1 MRNRRRRTWVFVLA
15 CLFVGAAAAQVEQAR
30 PKNIVVMISD
40 GCGYNQIAAT
50 GLFCE
55 GKADA
60 AVYHT
65 FDVKLAVSTFP
76 ANGSY
81 EPDKAWQDFDYV
93 KTNYTD
99 SAAAATALATGVK
112 TDSGVLGMNA
122 DLEPVPNVV
131 ERAETLGK
139 ATGVV
144 SSVLFT
150 SATPAGF
157 VVHNKSRNDFGRI
170 GADMTLKSQVDVIMG
185 AGHPLFDGY
194 GRLRPGGDFQY
205 VGAPGVWWNA
215 MRQGTAGAD
224 VDADHNGVMDDAW
237 TAIETREEFQ
247 KLATGP
253 APKRVFGLTR
263 VPMAG
268 QQGRISD
275 RDPGDD
281 LPDQVPFIMSIP
293 TLSEMTAGALNVLDD
308 DPDGFFLMIEG
319 GAVDLAGHRN
329 QAGRMIEEQ
338 RDFDEAVKTV
348 VEWVEAT
355 SNWNETLVIVT
366 ADHETGYLTVEKT
379 VETPIPWAS
388 LPLTVEKAGEM
399 PKVRWN
405 SGQHTNSLVPLF
417 AKGPGANR
425 LKARIVGEDP
435 KRGPYID
442 NTAVGQLVFHLWQ

>member
-1 MRNRRRRTWVFVLA
+1 MRNRMLGTSVFVLA
-15 CLFVGAAAAQVEQAR
+15 CLFAGAAAAQVEQAL
-30 PKNIVVMISD
+30 PKNIIVMISD
-40 GCGYNQIAAT
+40 GCGYNHIAAT

-65 FDVKLAVSTFP
+65 FDVKLAMSTFP

-93 KTNYTD
+93 KANYTD

-112 TDSGVLGMNA
+112 TNSGVLGMDA
-122 DLEPVPNVV
+122 KLRPVPNVV
-131 ERAETLGK
+131 ERAESLGK

-170 GADMTLKSQVDVIMG
+170 GADMVLKSEVDVIMG

-205 VGAPGVWWNA
+205 IGAPGVWWNT
-215 MRQGTAGAD
+215 MREGKAGAD
-224 VDADHNGVMDDAW
+224 VDADHNGIMDDVW
-237 TAIETREEFQ
+237 TAIETREQFQ
-247 KLATGP
+247 ELATGP
-253 APKRVFGLTR
+253 APKRVFGLAR
-263 VPMAG
+263 VPMAT
-268 QQGRISD
+268 QQERPSD

-281 LPDQVPFIMSIP
+281 LPDQVPFIESVP

-338 RDFDEAVKTV
+338 RDFDQAAKTV
-348 VEWVEAT
+348 VEWVEANSSWT
-355 SNWNETLVIVT
+355 ETLVIVT

-379 VETPIPWAS
+379 AATPIPWAS
-388 LPLTVEKAGEM
+388 LPLTVEKAGDM

-405 SGQHTNSLVPLF
+405 SGQHTNSLVPLY
-417 AKGPGANR
+417 AKGAGANQLPPR
-425 LKARIVGEDP
+425 AAGTDP